1 MLLWNLGKRIVIGI
15 DMKKDLLNTTFII
28 PLRIESDDRLRNIIT
43 VVCFLLDTFNTNVII
58 KEVDTES
65 VFEKSALPQI
75 KEFFD
80 GNIEGLTHIFEK
92 SDKKVFYRMEILNQ
106 MISMCKTDIIVNYD
120 CDVLMKPETYIESC
134 RMITEDNYD
143 VIYPYGFGTWQKQ
156 IFANDELVSQF
167 ISNDFDFSI
176 LEKKH
181 MENLSRYGH
190 VQFFDRKSYIEGG
203 MENENFKGSS
213 PEDVERHHRFI
224 TLGYNV
230 GRLNHWIYH
239 LEHSRGDN
247 SWPVS
252 CEKNPHM
259 KDNINLWNYLQ
270 TLNKTQLKEYYSTQE
285 YLKKYN

>member
-1 MLLWNLGKRIVIGI
+1 MNKKINLK
-15 DMKKDLLNTTFII
+15 NSTFII
-28 PLRIESDDRLRNIIT
+28 PLRIESEDRLRNIIT
-43 VVCFLLDTFNTNVII
+43 VLCFILGSFDCKVIV

-65 VFEKSALPQI
+65 IFEESALPQI
-75 KEFFD
+75 KDFLD
-80 GNIEGLTHIFEK
+80 GDISNLTHIFEK
-92 SDKKVFYRMEILNQ
+92 SNDKVFYRMRYLNE
-106 MISMCKTDIIVNYD
+106 MIAMADTDIIVNYD

-134 RMITEDNYD
+134 RMISEDNYD
-143 VIYPYGFGTWQKQ
+143 VVYPYGFGTWQKQ

-167 ISNDFDFSI
+167 LSNDFNFSI
-176 LEKKH
+176 LEKNHK
-181 MENLSRYGH
+181 ENLSRYGH

-230 GRLNHWIYH
+230 GRLDHWIYH

-252 CEKNPHM
+252 YEKNPHM
-259 KDNINLWNYLQ
+259 KDNINLWDFLQ
-270 TLNKTQLKEYYSTQE
+270 TLNKKQLANYYNNQK
-285 YLKKYN
+285 YLKKYQ